1 MARFTANASGDL
13 SASIWEPTL
22 VSSPAISTSTSNV
35 TSAGIFTG
43 TFTAPNT
50 TNKDT
55 GMWIFVATK
64 PTNGGNFVVTL
75 QEATVDTAC
84 TATINNADIKLGCN
98 YVRFPTPYQY
108 TSTAA
113 GRYRYKITNPT
124 GTSGALRLISAASTV
139 SFINSYDA
147 PTTLGTTDDAWIGG
161 HNNSGNTAITVT
173 VTGTSGVIG
182 SGTDKSVNNT
192 SPYSV
197 GPAVQIGTAGKLLWD
212 TTTSATLQT
221 RGQIIVS
228 EGGIYDKRGHA
239 TDHTIV
245 ATHIFD
251 CEAANGNYAINNID
265 GGKILTKGA
274 PCTRYAKYVSGVG
287 TAASPLV
294 VDRACDW
301 QVGEEIGT
309 GSETRYIKTRNSS
322 TSYVLS
328 TTVGGAEAAFS
339 NTHYATEV
347 IALLSRNSVFKP
359 QNVARGYFLYN
370 NDNTLGN
377 VDVTDTQFYYPSL
390 QSGAGSLNLMTASG
404 KKIIADGAVLYGGV
418 SNRQGLWFYG
428 DDAEQTIEGLCVYG
442 ATSTNAGSGAL
453 AIGQIGATGVIANKT
468 FNDCIMLGCAS
479 QSLIFTNAFNIEL
492 NNFMGVGNNT
502 SNATTGS
509 TIRMIGSG
517 SITFNGGSIDGSK
530 QQAIMLDGV
539 SGAVFNDMALAALS
553 TNVVDVAPQSGTLD
567 TAVFNNCT
575 FGSATLITNNT
586 AMLEGSIVG
595 FHRYQD
601 TDRRHRAYKPNSEVR
616 STGSGLTDT
625 IADTTFDSDS
635 LAMRV
640 TPSNATLYSTY
651 TFFMP
656 QRAGNTIIFSGK
668 VYKDAS
674 FNGDCLVN
682 IYLDGESVASDT
694 YTLSGSDS
702 TWIPFV
708 LSADYTTGVY
718 DRNAKIEIKVRGTA
732 GNVYFD
738 TFFNAAKA
746 TNPIGSLDLWQ
757 DGIPNQ
763 YLVSTVASASEIAGA
778 VWSDTNTYDSGTK
791 GKMLSKALTL
801 AKFLGLK

>member
-1 MARFTANASGDL
+1 
-13 SASIWEPTL
+13 
-22 VSSPAISTSTSNV
+22 
-35 TSAGIFTG
+35 
-43 TFTAPNT
+43 
-50 TNKDT
+50 
-55 GMWIFVATK
+55 
-64 PTNGGNFVVTL
+64 
-75 QEATVDTAC
+75 
-84 TATINNADIKLGCN
+84 
-98 YVRFPTPYQY
+98 
-108 TSTAA
+108 
-113 GRYRYKITNPT
+113 
-124 GTSGALRLISAASTV
+124 
-139 SFINSYDA
+139 
-147 PTTLGTTDDAWIGG
+147 
-161 HNNSGNTAITVT
+161 
-173 VTGTSGVIG
+173 
-182 SGTDKSVNNT
+182 
-192 SPYSV
+192 
-197 GPAVQIGTAGKLLWD
+197 
-212 TTTSATLQT
+212 
-221 RGQIIVS
+221 
-228 EGGIYDKRGHA
+228 
-239 TDHTIV
+239 
-245 ATHIFD
+245 
-251 CEAANGNYAINNID
+251 
-265 GGKILTKGA
+265 
-274 PCTRYAKYVSGVG
+274 
-287 TAASPLV
+287 
-294 VDRACDW
+294 
-301 QVGEEIGT
+301 
-309 GSETRYIKTRNSS
+309 
-322 TSYVLS
+322 
-328 TTVGGAEAAFS
+328 
-339 NTHYATEV
+339 
-347 IALLSRNSVFKP
+347 
-359 QNVARGYFLYN
+359 
-370 NDNTLGN
+370 
-377 VDVTDTQFYYPSL
+377 
-390 QSGAGSLNLMTASG
+390 
-404 KKIIADGAVLYGGV
+404 
-418 SNRQGLWFYG
+418 
-428 DDAEQTIEGLCVYG
+428 
-442 ATSTNAGSGAL
+442 
-453 AIGQIGATGVIANKT
+453 
-468 FNDCIMLGCAS
+468 
-479 QSLIFTNAFNIEL
+479 
-492 NNFMGVGNNT
+492 
-502 SNATTGS
+502 
-509 TIRMIGSG
+509 MIGSG